1 MLDSLECQVNL
12 AATEA
17 ELTQCFH
24 PGKYDFILMD
34 IGLEG
39 TSGYLLSKKIRQL
52 EYQSGYCVPI
62 VALTGFDVDVVK
74 TDCDYY
80 FMEGALAKPLTK
92 EQARQLIQRYV
103 YQMPIP
109 IQGLKS
115 LKYQPPITA
124 LQTGR

>member
-1 MLDSLECQVNL
+1 M
-12 AATEA
+12 
-17 ELTQCFH
+17 
-24 PGKYDFILMD
+24 
-34 IGLEG
+34 
-39 TSGYLLSKKIRQL
+39 
-52 EYQSGYCVPI
+52 PI